1 MLNIAVQ
8 DILKSIIKTTNNID
22 DNIAIQA
29 IEAEELGEENQVLNS
44 KLKRFNNNLI

>member
-1 MLNIAVQ
+1 VLNIAVQ

-29 IEAEELGEENQVLNS
+29 IEEEELELENEFLNS
-44 KLKRFNNNLI
+44 KF

>member
-29 IEAEELGEENQVLNS
+29 IEEEELELENEFLNS
-44 KLKRFNNNLI
+44 KF